1 MEETRRI
8 YLKMG
13 DKVVHL
19 RYPHWGT
26 GEVVEERNSL
36 VLGGNSYVKIVFKDG
51 LVRVFDN
58 NFANAWCCYYAG
70 IRRCT

>member
-26 GEVVEERNSL
+26 GVVVEEQNST
-36 VLGGNSYVKIVFKDG
+36 VLGGNSFVRIVFKDG

-58 NFANAWCCYYAG
+58 NFAHAWCCYYAG